1 MAKFNK
7 GRFSKWY
14 SYNFIFRITEY
25 ATAST
30 SDSVL
35 IIGGYTGSELPSIT
49 SIIAEYKDGTWQK
62 KGDLA
67 QARYGHGAITSGS
80 TTMIVGGLSNSGSS

>member
-1 MAKFNK
+1 MTKFYK
-7 GRFSKWY
+7 VCFSKWY
-14 SYNFIFRITEY
+14 PYNFIFRISHY

-30 SDSVL
+30 SDSVF
-35 IIGGYTGSELPSIT
+35 IIGGYTAGSPYST
-49 SIIAEYKDGTWQK
+49 STIAEYKDGTWQK

-80 TTMIVGGLSNSGSS
+80 TTMVVGGDPNSGSS